1 MRQKYLEVVD
11 EVELL
16 KEDLDAVS
24 RDLDHLSNG
33 KGAEIHATIDRFGK
47 TANLKLHDA
56 PLAEG
61 DEPEQP
67 PKYTGLKFFG
77 KPTVRQVPPL
87 PAFRADNS
95 TFSMVFCIEASRW
108 KRRGRWS
115 CLSIC
120 FTLELLPLMRLPS
133 PQTRTLS
140 SYIFSR

>member
-33 KGAEIHATIDRFGK
+33 KGAEIHATIDKFGK

-56 PLAEG
+56 PLTEG

-67 PKYTGLKFFG
+67 PQYTGLKFFR
-77 KPTVRQVPPL
+77 KPTVRQVP
-87 PAFRADNS
+87 
-95 TFSMVFCIEASRW
+95 
-108 KRRGRWS
+108 
-115 CLSIC
+115 
-120 FTLELLPLMRLPS
+120 LL
-133 PQTRTLS
+133 LS
-140 SYIFSR
+140 SVLMVVLLQRCFVSKHRVGRDPAPGVVHRFVLCWDYRH

>member
-56 PLAEG
+56 PLTEG

-67 PKYTGLKFFG
+67 PKYTGLKFFR
-77 KPTVRQVPPL
+77 KPTVRQVPL
-87 PAFRADNS
+87 F
-95 TFSMVFCIEASRW
+95 
-108 KRRGRWS
+108 
-115 CLSIC
+115 
-120 FTLELLPLMRLPS
+120 LPS
-133 PQTRTLS
+133 VLIIVLFQWCFVSKHRDGRDAAAGVVYRFVLRWN
-140 SYIFSR
+140 YCH